1 MPDSELCS
9 GPCPQ
14 RAYRPDLMKVKVLQ
28 ESFTHLFLY
37 LSLAFL
43 SSALYLRRSEL
54 SGCIS
59 QAKLEYGWVWPK
71 RGTEERMEGGR
82 IGEAKVLVQPSF

>member
-9 GPCPQ
+9 GPCPL

-37 LSLAFL
+37 PSLAFL

-54 SGCIS
+54 LGCIS

-82 IGEAKVLVQPSF
+82 TGEAKVLVKPSF